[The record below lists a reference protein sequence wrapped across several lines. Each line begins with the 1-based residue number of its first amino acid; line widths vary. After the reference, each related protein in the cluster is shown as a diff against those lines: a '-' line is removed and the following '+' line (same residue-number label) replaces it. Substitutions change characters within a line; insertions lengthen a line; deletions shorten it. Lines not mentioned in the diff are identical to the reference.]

1 MRAEILSL
9 RRLTM
14 NRRLRALFIIA
25 SAALVSIMSVSSAF
39 AGVHWDG
46 PIQVAGGLV
55 HGF

>member
-1 MRAEILSL
+1 
-9 RRLTM
+9 M